1 MFTDFSTA
9 DLIDAAPDTP
19 SCDTQFR
26 SFGRRARFS
35 GRIRT
40 VRCAGDNGLVKELL
54 NSHSEGE
61 VLVVDGGGSLHSAL
75 IGDLIATAGAAKRL
89 GGRGGVRRGARQRSP
104 QTRSISASRL
114 WARTR
119 AKAAKAARAK
129 PTPRSLSAAWNLC
142 PAISCTATP
151 TGFWC
156 RPIPSVPN
164 KTGAISCG

>member
-9 DLIDAAPDTP
+9 DLIDAAPNTP

-35 GRIRT
+35 GCIRT

-75 IGDLIATAGAAKRL
+75 IGDLIATAGAANGWAGAVVYGAVRDSEALNEIDFGIKAL
-89 GGRGGVRRGARQRSP
+89 GTNPRKSGKSGAGETDAVLAFGGVEFVPGHFLYSDADGILVLP
-104 QTRSISASRL
+104 
-114 WARTR
+114 
-119 AKAAKAARAK
+119 
-129 PTPRSLSAAWNLC
+129 N
-142 PAISCTATP
+142 
-151 TGFWC
+151 
-156 RPIPSVPN
+156 PIC
-164 KTGAISCG
+164 AE

>member
-54 NSHSEGE
+54 NSHSESK
-61 VLVVDGGGSLHSAL
+61 VLVVDSS
-75 IGDLIATAGAAKRL
+75 GAM
-89 GGRGGVRRGARQRSP
+89 G
-104 QTRSISASRL
+104 
-114 WARTR
+114 
-119 AKAAKAARAK
+119 
-129 PTPRSLSAAWNLC
+129 
-142 PAISCTATP
+142 
-151 TGFWC
+151 
-156 RPIPSVPN
+156 
-164 KTGAISCG
+164 